1 MSDNQMNVDDELT
14 IDMAWKSD
22 LASVYNDPDG
32 ETVSVPGESDTGTI
46 TTEQRPD
53 IDNWDELTDKQQ
65 EVISTAAAPN
75 SNWESLTDLS
85 KSVEA
90 ERDCV
95 RRALKN
101 NAPGLLE
108 DIRSESHDY
117 SRAATPTDQI
127 KELLLDGHSA
137 SEVADRVDVVQS
149 TVLKHAKGERGGKST
164 LPELEYN
171 GSKWVP
177 VSQGGEDTQETF
189 ANDTDSTDTEP
200 VNTDSEDDQSSD
212 DMITH
217 KTDITTERID
227 EIRRQELADDSRGPR
242 REDDLTEEQFKYY
255 LKTSDERHNPSEP
268 PLTYN
273 RSEREWVRVTSSACV
288 TCEEFYEPH
297 SWEFCPECGTRLMRW
312 GGDER

>member
-1 MSDNQMNVDDELT
+1 MSDNQTNVDDELT

-32 ETVSVPGESDTGTI
+32 ETVSVPGDSDKGEI
-46 TTEQRPD
+46 MTEQRPD

-65 EVISTAAAPN
+65 EIIITAAAPD

-85 KSVEA
+85 RSVEA
-90 ERDCV
+90 GRDSA
-95 RRALKN
+95 RRVLKS
-101 NAPGLLE
+101 NAPELLE
-108 DIRSESHDY
+108 EIRDESKNT
-117 SRAATPTDQI
+117 RQAGVPTDQI
-127 KELLLDGHSA
+127 KELLLNGHSS
-137 SEVADRVDVVQS
+137 SEVADRFDTTAK
-149 TVLKHAKGERGGKST
+149 TVRRHAKGEYGHKDST

-177 VSQGGEDTQETF
+177 AGQDRQDTQETF
-189 ANDTDSTDTEP
+189 ANDTGGSDTET
-200 VNTDSEDDQSSD
+200 VNIDSKDTRSTD

-242 REDDLTEEQFKYY
+242 REEDLTEEQFKYY

-288 TCEEFYEPH
+288 TCEEFYETH

-312 GGDER
+312 KDD